1 MNQCFAVLW
10 IPTINHTSLPFDTPY
25 HNGVITVNIS
35 DIPDEQFY
43 IKVVADKRDIDILI
57 QSEENT
63 TRFEHF
69 LRLEFLDFSHNGM
82 VKYRFTPKFLDGS
95 EFGFDETTFPE
106 AIYHMIKSLY
116 HIHDFHEDESDSSLK
131 PFVNSEDI
139 DIHQMD
145 NAALNWY
152 LTEYES
158 IVRNLTK
165 KAQVVVRHAIEL
177 GKENRDEEIR
187 KRYESFLQMHV
198 MVLGYDAYVGSLYRS
213 VYNNRYNIDVADKEF
228 RRRAFNIENTIKY
241 FNVLYLFF
249 DAKIRLTNNYTILQ
263 KAEHTLRN
271 TEESLTRLETTLV
284 ASNENLQIS
293 RRNLMTSEINIDE
306 TRKSARS
313 STNWAI
319 LSIIISFIIG
329 IGSLWYSIYTS
340 KQSSTELEGVK
351 IDLLNTLNH
360 LEEAQQK
367 IQTAQQGTT
376 HETNN

>member
-1 MNQCFAVLW
+1 
-10 IPTINHTSLPFDTPY
+10 
-25 HNGVITVNIS
+25 
-35 DIPDEQFY
+35 
-43 IKVVADKRDIDILI
+43 
-57 QSEENT
+57 
-63 TRFEHF
+63 
-69 LRLEFLDFSHNGM
+69 M